1 MRIDLDALPTNV
13 DALQAMIGALV
24 SERDSERSEA
34 QAEIDRLRNLVK
46 TLQRG
51 QFGRRSERLD
61 QDQLHLGLEDLDAD
75 IARAEAAL
83 PETPASKTRP
93 EPSVEGLLSLP
104 THLEREDVTLD
115 VATGACQCCGGEIH
129 KVGESISEMLDYV
142 PARLKVIRIRRPK
155 YGCRAC
161 GKLHQAPAPERPN
174 AKGLASA
181 GLLAHVLV
189 SKYCDHIP
197 LYRQSQIFAR
207 EGVELNRSTL
217 ANWVGGAAWWLEPLR
232 ARLAEQVFASQKLF
246 ADDTTVPV
254 LDPGRGRTRTGRLWV
269 YARDDRPWGG
279 TDPPA
284 AVYYYSPD
292 RKAERPAAHI
302 KGFKGILQVDGYA
315 GFEQLTARGTI
326 ELAACW
332 AHTRRKF
339 YEVHQATGSPIAEE
353 ALRRIGEL
361 YAIEHAIRG
370 KPPEERQR
378 VRNMRS
384 RRQIDAM
391 RPWLERQLRRV
402 PTRSGLAEGIRY
414 ALARWEALRRFLDD
428 GRIELDTNT
437 VERAIRPITLG
448 RKNHLFA
455 GSNGGADRWAVVAT
469 LITTAKLNDVEPYAY
484 LKDVI
489 ERMAGGHPI
498 ARLDELLPWNWKASA
513 TSACPPRVRAE
524 RLQGCGRI
532 RVAGADIS
540 NRAKIQTLSFR
551 LRLRGWL
558 QHTLG
563 HEQPWL
569 AEVSIGRCQSSN
581 CIARCTDILDIVE
594 ETT

>member
-1 MRIDLDALPTNV
+1 MRIDLDALPKDV
-13 DALQAMIGALV
+13 GALHAMIGALV
-24 SERDSERSEA
+24 AERDSERSEA

-46 TLQRG
+46 TLQRS

-61 QDQLHLGLEDLDAD
+61 QDQLQLGLEDLDAD
-75 IARAEAAL
+75 VARAEAAL
-83 PETPASKTRP
+83 PETSGLKTRA
-93 EPSVEGLLSLP
+93 EPSVEGRLSLP
-104 THLEREDVTLD
+104 AHLEREDVTFD
-115 VATGACQCCGGEIH
+115 VNAGACPCCGGEIH
-129 KVGESISEMLDYV
+129 KVGESVSEMLDYV

-161 GKLHQAPAPERPN
+161 GKLHQAPAPERPI

-292 RKAERPAAHI
+292 RKAERPAAHL
-302 KGFKGILQVDGYA
+302 KNFAGVLQVDGYA
-315 GFEQLTARGTI
+315 GFEKLTTGGTI
-326 ELAACW
+326 ALAACW

-339 YEVHQATGSPIAEE
+339 YEVHQATASPIAEE
-353 ALRRIGEL
+353 TLRRISEL
-361 YAIEHAIRG
+361 YATEQSIRG
-370 KPPEERQR
+370 QSSQDRQR
-378 VRNMRS
+378 VRNIQS
-384 RRQIDAM
+384 RRLTNAM
-391 RPWLERQLRRV
+391 RPWLERQLHRV
-402 PTRSGLAEGIRY
+402 PTRSGLAEAIRY
-414 ALARWEALRRFLDD
+414 TLARWEALCRFLDD
-428 GRIELDTNT
+428 GRVELDTNT

-455 GSNGGADRWAVVAT
+455 GSDGGADRWAIVAT
-469 LITTAKLNDVEPYAY
+469 LITTAKLNCVEPFAY
-484 LKDVI
+484 LKDVL
-489 ERMAGGHPI
+489 ERMSGGHSM
-498 ARLDELLPWNWKASA
+498 ARIDELLPWNWR
-513 TSACPPRVRAE
+513 PLP
-524 RLQGCGRI
+524 
-532 RVAGADIS
+532 
-540 NRAKIQTLSFR
+540 AKT
-551 LRLRGWL
+551 
-558 QHTLG
+558 
-563 HEQPWL
+563 
-569 AEVSIGRCQSSN
+569 
-581 CIARCTDILDIVE
+581 
-594 ETT
+594 